1 MSIIKVENLKKSFKV
16 SKRPKGL
23 PGTITNLF
31 IPKYNEKIAV
41 DGISFEIQPGEAVGF
56 IGSNGAGKSTT
67 IISSW
72 L

>member
-31 IPKYNEKIAV
+31 IPKYNEK
-41 DGISFEIQPGEAVGF
+41 
-56 IGSNGAGKSTT
+56 
-67 IISSW
+67 
-72 L
+72 LL